1 MLNISPLTISKIHII
16 GIGGI
21 GMSGIAKVLAH
32 MGYQVQGSDQQ
43 LSANIERLNEQEI
56 DVKIGHQENNIT
68 SDIEA
73 IVYSSAVD
81 QNNPELIA
89 GKKLGIPLL
98 KRAEM
103 LSELMRFY
111 HTIAI
116 SGSHGKTTTTSLIGH
131 VLKDISPTVINGGVA
146 NQDGSNVQ
154 IGSGQW
160 MVVEADESDAT
171 FVRVPATVGVV
182 TNIDPEH
189 LEFYGSFESVIDH
202 FKQFIEGIA
211 FYGFAVLCYD
221 HTEVRNLAV
230 QAIDTRVITY
240 GFEAGADYQI
250 CRFQSDLT
258 GIYFD
263 VCTQDKEIVF
273 ENIFVPL
280 HGKHNALNALAAV
293 VVALK
298 LRVAPDSIRKQL
310 ACFEGVR
317 RRFSKT
323 AITQNIQYIDDY
335 AHHPVEIKAV
345 IETAKPLTKGKL
357 VVVFQP
363 HRYSRLDSLFENFL
377 DSMKASDHLF
387 VLPVYE
393 AGEIKNNRKDH
404 VDFAQA
410 YQSETGGICH
420 TIDSKNQL
428 AHSICELNLPI
439 GSTVLFVGAGDIT
452 KWAYEIPSL
461 VEEKIGQSA

>member
-1 MLNISPLTISKIHII
+1 MLNIFPLTISKIHII

-32 MGYQVQGSDQQ
+32 MGYQVQGSDRQ
-43 LSANIERLNEQEI
+43 LSANIERLTEQGIEI
-56 DVKIGHQENNIT
+56 KIGHQENNIT
-68 SDIEA
+68 PDIEV

-111 HTIAI
+111 HTVAI

-131 VLKDISPTVINGGVA
+131 ILKDISPTVINGGVA
-146 NQDGSNVQ
+146 NMDGSNVQ
-154 IGSGQW
+154 IGSSPW

-171 FVRVPATVGVV
+171 FVRVPATIGVV

-189 LEFYGSFESVIDH
+189 LEFYGSFESVIEH
-202 FKQFIEGIA
+202 FKQFIDGIA

-221 HTEVRNLAV
+221 HAEVRNLAV
-230 QAIDTRVITY
+230 KAIDTRVITY
-240 GFEAGADYQI
+240 GFEEGADYQI
-250 CRFQSDLT
+250 CRFESDLM
-258 GIYFD
+258 GIRFD
-263 VCTQDKEIVF
+263 VCTQDKKIVF
-273 ENIFVPL
+273 ENAFIPL
-280 HGKHNALNALAAV
+280 HGKHNALNALAAI

-310 ACFEGVR
+310 ASFEGVR
-317 RRFSKT
+317 RRFTKT
-323 AITQNIQYIDDY
+323 AITKNIQFIDDY

-363 HRYSRLDSLFENFL
+363 HRYSRLDSLFQDFL
-377 DSMKASDHLF
+377 ESMKGSDHLF

-393 AGEIKNNRKDH
+393 AGETKNNKKDH
-404 VDFAQA
+404 IDFADA
-410 YQSETGGICH
+410 YLSNAGDCCETI
-420 TIDSKNQL
+420 TSKDQL
-428 AHSICELNLPI
+428 AHTICELNLPV
-439 GSTVLFVGAGDIT
+439 GSTVLFLGAGDIT
-452 KWAYEIPSL
+452 KWAYEIPNL
-461 VEEKIGQSA
+461 VKRKNGQPT